1 MLDNDK
7 REFSDIYRGICA
19 TYGREASPEAMK
31 IAWGALARYSVDQ
44 VRHAYAAHVTVSKFM
59 PTPADILERIE
70 SANQCLKRPGADEA
84 WLMTPPEESSY
95 WATDEMLG
103 AWAIVAEEMNSERPD
118 KIAARMAFKD
128 AYTRLVDQARALGR
142 PVQWRLVRGTRR
154 DNLVDTIHEG
164 VRLGYVPPAEAES
177 WLRIEGTPTLGL
189 QPLLEGA
196 ARHAQTTAL
205 QALASLRGLL
215 SPPDPGYDLAA
226 VREECEQRDREL
238 ESFERREA
246 AHG

>member
-1 MLDNDK
+1 MRDSDK
-7 REFSDIYRGICA
+7 KAFAGLMAGVA
-19 TYGREASPEAMK
+19 TNYGRDITPELLDVFWA
-31 IAWGALARYSVDQ
+31 ALADHGMEAVTR
-44 VRHAYAAHVTVSKFM
+44 AINAHVRVSRFM
-59 PTPADILERIE
+59 PTVADVLERL
-70 SANQCLKRPGADEA
+70 AFGAGQARPGADEA
-84 WLMTPPEESSY
+84 WLRTPPEEDSY

-103 AWAIVAEEMNSERPD
+103 AWAVVAQEMHSERPD
-118 KIAARMAFKD
+118 RTGARMAFRD
-128 AYTRLVDQARALGR
+128 AYTRLVAEAQALGR

-164 VRLGYVPPAEAES
+164 VRLGYVPAAEAES

-196 ARHAQTTAL
+196 ARHEQTTAL

-215 SPPDPGYDLAA
+215 SPPAPGYDLAA

-238 ESFERREA
+238 ESFERREV